1 MPDARLVI
9 LRSANGEDDW
19 TPVKP
24 EDVPD
29 WLRDPDVMGR
39 LVAGYIAQGPVGV
52 APRHKAGILLPDE
65 LRPWYGA
72 FMAEPLH

>member
-39 LVAGYIAQGPVGV
+39 LVAGNIAQGPVNV
-52 APRHKAGILLPDE
+52 LLPDE

-72 FMAEPLH
+72 CCVETVN

>member
-1 MPDARLVI
+1 MPDARLII

-29 WLRDPDVMGR
+29 WLKDPVVMGR
-39 LVAGYIAQGPVGV
+39 LVAGNMAQGPVNV
-52 APRHKAGILLPDE
+52 VLPDE
-65 LRPWYGA
+65 LRPWFRA
-72 FMAEPLH
+72 VRAETTH